1 MIGIHK
7 LQDTK
12 ELRRSVQ
19 AACAEA
25 RRAQYP
31 TAVSF
36 DTSLPASSVTRRDSN
51 VNYTAALSS
60 ADDAAMS
67 AAAAACPDVEAGV
80 PVKSDLHV
88 GTSAGHAL
96 LSRGHT
102 DTRVSATD
110 SLPRY
115 FIIDAWRSADSDC
128 HQQNL

>member
-7 LQDTK
+7 LQDTT
-12 ELRRSVQ
+12 ELRHSVQ

-36 DTSLPASSVTRRDSN
+36 DRSLPASSVTRDSN
-51 VNYTAALSS
+51 VNTPAASS
-60 ADDAAMS
+60 ADDAAVS
-67 AAAAACPDVEAGV
+67 AAGACTDVEAGV
-80 PVKSDLHV
+80 PVKPDLHV

-115 FIIDAWRSADSDC
+115 FIIDACRSADSDC